1 MLATSLGVL
10 DHIYFVILVSL
21 VSVCSENVL
30 LAAFLHFVELASQK
44 SLAWLIETI
53 WFLEF
58 IFYVS
63 LTFHYLKMFS
73 TCWKANKARR
83 YSFSLFN
90 DGNLLI
96 LVVVIDFKLEYA
108 FHLCSVVAKQLF

>member
-1 MLATSLGVL
+1 M
-10 DHIYFVILVSL
+10 F
-21 VSVCSENVL
+21 L

-44 SLAWLIETI
+44 SLAWLIVTI
-53 WFLEF
+53 CFLEF
-58 IFYVS
+58 IFYAS
-63 LTFHYLKMFS
+63 LTFHHLKMFS
-73 TCWKANKARR
+73 TCRKANKARK

-108 FHLCSVVAKQLF
+108 LHLCSVVGKLFF